1 MPLNTNLH
9 HGWKKKKKLDCHNKN
24 TSKPQTTQSTYNL
37 EEPLHYVI
45 FNSQKEEEEEPLR

>member
-1 MPLNTNLH
+1 M
-9 HGWKKKKKLDCHNKN
+9 GEKKKKLDCHNKN

-45 FNSQKEEEEEPLR
+45 FNSQKEEEEEEPLR